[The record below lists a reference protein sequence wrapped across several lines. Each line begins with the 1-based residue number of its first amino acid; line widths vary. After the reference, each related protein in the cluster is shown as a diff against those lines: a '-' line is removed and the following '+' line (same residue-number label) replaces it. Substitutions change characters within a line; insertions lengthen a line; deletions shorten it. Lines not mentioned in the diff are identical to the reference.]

1 MIAILISLLLF
12 AAPLSPGAPAV
23 NKGAAH
29 EGVTTDTDPFDKD
42 AFVEALS
49 EADVSV
55 INETDVDR
63 RGGAD
68 ACVVM
73 TTARSARFTTCLHAS
88 PSGAQTTAWSRSDY
102 ERTVFQRGVVVVY
115 LRNGA
120 SRRLV
125 NAVDAIMAEGGA

>member
-1 MIAILISLLLF
+1 MIALLLSF
-12 AAPLSPGAPAV
+12 VLIFAPLSTDAPRTQA
-23 NKGAAH
+23 
-29 EGVTTDTDPFDKD
+29 DPFGKD

-55 INETDVDR
+55 VNEADVEN

-68 ACVVM
+68 ECVAM

-125 NAVDAIMAEGGA
+125 NTVDTIMTEDDA

>member
-1 MIAILISLLLF
+1 MISLLLSVALF
-12 AAPLSPGAPAV
+12 AVSLSPDAS
-23 NKGAAH
+23 
-29 EGVTTDTDPFDKD
+29 EGEPGLNPFDKD
-42 AFVEALS
+42 AFVEAL
-49 EADVSV
+49 EAADVSV
-55 INETDVDR
+55 VNEAEVDT

-68 ACVVM
+68 TCVAL

-120 SRRLV
+120 SQRLLET
-125 NAVDAIMAEGGA
+125 VDTMMTADDA

>member
-1 MIAILISLLLF
+1 MISFLLIAILSSFF
-12 AAPLSPGAPAV
+12 AAPFLQIASQGQLRR
-23 NKGAAH
+23 G
-29 EGVTTDTDPFDKD
+29 DYRLDPFDKD
-42 AFVEALS
+42 AFVEAL
-49 EADVSV
+49 EAADVSV
-55 INETDVDR
+55 VNEAEVDT

-68 ACVVM
+68 TCVAL

-120 SRRLV
+120 SRRLLET
-125 NAVDAIMAEGGA
+125 VDTIMTADDA

>member
-1 MIAILISLLLF
+1 MMTILLSLILF
-12 AAPLSPGAPAV
+12 AAPVSPGAPAT
-23 NKGAAH
+23 NDGAPAQA
-29 EGVTTDTDPFDKD
+29 DPFDKD

-55 INETDVDR
+55 VNEAEADS

-68 ACVVM
+68 ECVAM

-125 NAVDAIMAEGGA
+125 QTVDMIMTEDGS